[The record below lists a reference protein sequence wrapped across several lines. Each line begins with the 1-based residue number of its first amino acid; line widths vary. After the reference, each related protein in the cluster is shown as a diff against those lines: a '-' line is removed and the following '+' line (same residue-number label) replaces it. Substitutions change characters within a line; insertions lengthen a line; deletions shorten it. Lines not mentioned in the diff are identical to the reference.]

1 MQSQIIYKNEQS
13 VLSNNGFKEQKSV
26 RSFGVCFHLSEHFS
40 EKGTKT
46 TSRTLFSHRQ
56 INRMYFSKKV
66 WYSYKTFCTWI
77 TIMNYKNS
85 SGQKNIKN
93 ILVIKCYER
102 ERIITSFLSNAW
114 PLDTTKISKSD
125 ISIHTTPEQA
135 CLS

>member
-1 MQSQIIYKNEQS
+1 MNSLFSQIMVLKNKSQS
-13 VLSNNGFKEQKSV
+13 EVSGFVFTSVNIFLRKVLKRQVERFSLTDKSI
-26 RSFGVCFHLSEHFS
+26 VCTF
-40 EKGTKT
+40 
-46 TSRTLFSHRQ
+46 Q
-56 INRMYFSKKV
+56 KKV